1 MPKKSNVLEH
11 ELVPKHVLLSEEEAL
26 RILRAMGLKKSDL
39 PWIYSTDPV
48 ARALKAKPGDVVM
61 IIRKSPT
68 AGESVAFRLV
78 MKG

>member
-1 MPKKSNVLEH
+1 
-11 ELVPKHVLLSEEEAL
+11 
-26 RILRAMGLKKSDL
+26 MGLKKSDL